1 MKEISL
7 NKHERKFIMLF
18 GFGWYYD
25 WTLILLVPGIIIALW
40 ASINVKTTFNKY
52 DKVLSRNRMTGAQV
66 AEKVLHHHGIY
77 NVRVEHVSG
86 DLSDHYDPRTNVIR
100 LSDSTYNSTS
110 IAAAGVA
117 AHEAGHAVQYA
128 QSYAPIKFR
137 ASIVNVCNIGT
148 PLAMVFL
155 ILGLFVQSQTASDA
169 LILIAILLYSL
180 ATVFQLVT
188 LPVEFNA
195 SNRAIAT
202 LANDGYLESTEVPA
216 VRKVLRAAAMTYV
229 AAAAV
234 SIMQLLRFIMLIASA
249 KRNDD

>member
-1 MKEISL
+1 
-7 NKHERKFIMLF
+7 MLF

-100 LSDSTYNSTS
+100 LSDATYNSTS

-155 ILGLFVQSQTASDA
+155 ILGLFVQSQTASDT
-169 LILIAILLYSL
+169 LILIAIVLYSL

-195 SNRAIAT
+195 SRRAMAC
-202 LANDGYLESTEVPA
+202 LESTGLYGQDELRGA
-216 VRKVLRAAAMTYV
+216 GKVLQAAALTYV
-229 AAAAV
+229 AALIS
-234 SIMQLLRFIMLIASA
+234 SILSLLRFVLIATSG
-249 KRNDD
+249 RRRR